1 MRSFRLGRGHNEMT
15 EVFSKLSAAV
25 FGNALALPL
34 LPVSATSG
42 LPKQRRP

>member
-1 MRSFRLGRGHNEMT
+1 MRSFRFGRGHKET
-15 EVFSKLSAAV
+15 IEVFSKLSAVV